1 MKRGDTYLT
10 RLDPVEGAEQS
21 GTRPVV
27 IVSRDSLNDSTSR
40 VTIVSFTTYRGRPVG
55 PHQAL
60 IAATGNGLRVDS
72 VALCE
77 QIRSVSKT
85 RLLRR
90 LGSLSAAEMAAID
103 RALGISLALNSGP

>member
-1 MKRGDTYLT
+1 VRRGDIYLT
-10 RLDPVEGAEQS
+10 RLDPVEGSEQS

-27 IVSRDSLNDSTSR
+27 IVSRNSLNDSTSR

-60 IAATGNGLRVDS
+60 VSAAPDGLRVDS

-77 QIRSVSKT
+77 QVRSVSKT

-90 LGSLSAAEMAAID
+90 WGAISPDAMAAID
-103 RALGISLALNSGP
+103 RALAISLALDGSR